1 MYDVLSIGE
10 MIIDFMPQETGV
22 TLDKVPG
29 FQKAAGGA
37 PANVAVGV
45 AKLGGRAAFLGKFS
59 ADPFGDYLLE
69 TLRAH
74 GVDTSGCVR
83 TQEAKT
89 GLAFVAIDEA
99 GDRSFHFY
107 RNPSADMLLEEA
119 DISEELIKQ
128 ARVIHIG
135 SVTQL
140 LQDAFRATVKAQQL
154 ARTHGVIVSFDVNF
168 RLGLWRGREE
178 EGKAKVRETASL
190 SDLLKVSE
198 EELEFLT
205 GTTDL
210 EKGAAELLALGPK
223 IVFVTLAEKG
233 VFYKT
238 QNLQARV
245 MPFRTKLLDATGA
258 GDGFVAGFLRQL
270 VDRVQ
275 GRSLDYSL
283 SISEEIEEMARY
295 ANAVGAL
302 TVSRLGAIPALPT
315 KQEVYDFMYENRRRI
330 GGGKVGETR

>member
-22 TLDKVPG
+22 TLDAVPG
-29 FQKAAGGA
+29 FHKAAGGA

-59 ADPFGDYLLE
+59 SDPFGDYLIRTLE
-69 TLRAH
+69 GY
-74 GVDTSGCVR
+74 GVDTTGCAR
-83 TQEAKT
+83 TDDAKT
-89 GLAFVAIDEA
+89 GLAFVAIDGA

-119 DISEELIKQ
+119 DIDERLIKQ

-140 LQDAFRATVKAQQL
+140 LPEAFAATVKAQKI
-154 ARTHGVIVSFDVNF
+154 AREHGVIVSFDVNF

-178 EGKAKVRETASL
+178 EGRAKVRETASL
-190 SDLLKVSE
+190 SDVLKVSE

-205 GTTDL
+205 GTTNV
-210 EKGAAELLALGPK
+210 EQGAAELLALGPK

-238 QNLQARV
+238 KDLQARV
-245 MPFRTKLLDATGA
+245 MPFRVQVVDATGA

-283 SISEEIEEMARY
+283 SIPEEIEEMARY

-315 KQEVYDFMYENRRRI
+315 KQEVYEFMYAGRRR
-330 GGGKVGETR
+330 KNVTK

>member
-10 MIIDFMPQETGV
+10 MIIDFMPQETGI
-22 TLDKVPG
+22 TLDRVPG
-29 FQKAAGGA
+29 FHKAAGGA

-59 ADPFGDYLLE
+59 TDPFGDYLIQ
-69 TLRAH
+69 TLQSY
-74 GVDTSGCVR
+74 GVQTDGCVR
-83 TQEAKT
+83 TDEAKT
-89 GLAFVAIDEA
+89 GLAFVAIDGM
-99 GDRSFHFY
+99 GDRHFHFY
-107 RNPSADMLLEEA
+107 RNPSADMLLQEA
-119 DISEELIKQ
+119 DIDADLIKQ

-140 LQDAFRATVKAQQL
+140 LPEAFAATVKAQKI
-154 ARTHGVIVSFDVNF
+154 AREHGVIVSFDVNF

-178 EGKAKVRETASL
+178 EGRAKVRETASL
-190 SDLLKVSE
+190 SDVLKVSE
-198 EELEFLT
+198 EEMEFLT
-205 GTTDL
+205 GTSNV
-210 EKGAAELLALGPK
+210 EQGAAALLALGPK

-238 QNLQARV
+238 QDLQARV
-245 MPFRTKLLDATGA
+245 LPFRVPTVDATGA

-283 SISEEIEEMARY
+283 SIPEEIEEMARY

-315 KQEVYDFMYENRRRI
+315 KQEVYEFMYAGRRRQNVKEA
-330 GGGKVGETR
+330 GKR